1 MHWGGKCP
9 HQNESVN
16 MFKAEDSKS
25 ENNDSEE
32 INIVLTNRNFKND
45 TFVQEALKLT
55 MINNV
60 CTKTVAGEVVQRLNV
75 KDFSIK
81 YKNELQTS
89 TSNTAFKFGDD
100 HKVYSLKKVRIPANM
115 GRTESFIDA
124 EIGKEKIALLLS

>member
-1 MHWGGKCP
+1 MHWGGKCS

-60 CTKTVAGEVVQRLNV
+60 CTKTVVGEVLM
-75 KDFSIK
+75 
-81 YKNELQTS
+81 
-89 TSNTAFKFGDD
+89 
-100 HKVYSLKKVRIPANM
+100 LKI
-115 GRTESFIDA
+115 SQ
-124 EIGKEKIALLLS
+124 

>member
-45 TFVQEALKLT
+45 SFVQEALKLT

-60 CTKTVAGEVVQRLNV
+60 CTKTVVGEVLM
-75 KDFSIK
+75 
-81 YKNELQTS
+81 
-89 TSNTAFKFGDD
+89 
-100 HKVYSLKKVRIPANM
+100 LKI
-115 GRTESFIDA
+115 SQ
-124 EIGKEKIALLLS
+124 

>member
-1 MHWGGKCP
+1 
-9 HQNESVN
+9 

-60 CTKTVAGEVVQRLNV
+60 CTKTVVGEVLM
-75 KDFSIK
+75 
-81 YKNELQTS
+81 
-89 TSNTAFKFGDD
+89 
-100 HKVYSLKKVRIPANM
+100 LKI
-115 GRTESFIDA
+115 SQ
-124 EIGKEKIALLLS
+124 

>member
-9 HQNESVN
+9 HKNESVN

-60 CTKTVAGEVVQRLNV
+60 CTKTVVGEVLM
-75 KDFSIK
+75 
-81 YKNELQTS
+81 
-89 TSNTAFKFGDD
+89 
-100 HKVYSLKKVRIPANM
+100 LKI
-115 GRTESFIDA
+115 SQ
-124 EIGKEKIALLLS
+124 